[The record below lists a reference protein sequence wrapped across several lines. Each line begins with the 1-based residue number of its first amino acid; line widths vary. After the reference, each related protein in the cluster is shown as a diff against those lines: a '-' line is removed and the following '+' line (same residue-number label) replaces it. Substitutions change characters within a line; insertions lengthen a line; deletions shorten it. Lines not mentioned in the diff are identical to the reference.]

1 MAQKIRDGQLE
12 KRSNR
17 LKLPLR
23 TRTFKVLDTGL
34 ALSYRRTSEQFGT
47 WGVRIVLADGRYRL
61 ESIGTADDYADANGE
76 TVFTFGQAQDKAL
89 QRFRAVQQD
98 GGIIKSPA
106 TVKEAVDHYLEWFR
120 VNKKSVKETETAI
133 KAHILPTF
141 EADQIDLLDTKK
153 IRAWHQKLATKAARK
168 RSKKGAGIAHREK
181 PESED
186 GERSRKSTANRILT
200 ILKAILN
207 KAYEDELATA
217 NDAWRRVKPFEDVDE
232 PIIRFLKADEA
243 TRLINAAKPDFRKL
257 VKAALMTG
265 ARYTELTTLTVGDYS
280 PETKSIHIRK
290 SKSGKGRHVPLTTE
304 GAELFA
310 SVCLGKVG
318 SNLAFTRADGSGWG
332 KNYQVRP
339 LLEASN
345 VAKIEPAIGFHEL
358 RHTYASF
365 LANAGADLLT
375 ISKLLGH
382 ADTRITARHYA
393 HLCDKTLA
401 NAVNAFLPTL
411 GGEEQS
417 NVTPIAKRALK
428 RAKSIAI
435 K

>member
-34 ALSYRRTSEQFGT
+34 ALSYRRTSEQFGI
-47 WGVRIVLADGRYRL
+47 WGVRIALADGRYRL
-61 ESIGTADDYADANGE
+61 ESLGTADDYADANGE

-89 QRFRAVQQD
+89 ERFKAVQQD
-98 GGIIKSPA
+98 GGVIKTPT
-106 TVKEAVDHYLEWFR
+106 TVKEAVEHYLEWFR
-120 VNKKSVKETETAI
+120 ENKKSVKETETAI

-141 EADQIDLLDTKK
+141 GADKVDLLTKER
-153 IRAWHQKLATKAARK
+153 IQAWHARLATKAARK
-168 RSKKGAGIAHREK
+168 RSKKGAAIAHREK
-181 PESED
+181 PESDD
-186 GERSRKSTANRILT
+186 GKRSRKSTANRILT

-207 KAYEDELATA
+207 KAYEDKLATK
-217 NDAWRRVKPFEDVDE
+217 DDEWKRVKPFKDVDQ
-232 PIIRFLKADEA
+232 PVIRFLKAEEA
-243 TRLINAAKPDFRKL
+243 TRLINAATPDFRKL
-257 VKAALMTG
+257 LKAALMTG
-265 ARYTELTTLTVGDYS
+265 ARYTELTTLIDSDYS
-280 PETKSIHIRK
+280 PEAKSVHIRK
-290 SKSGKGRHVPLTTE
+290 SKSGKSRHVPLTTE
-304 GAELFA
+304 GAELFE

-318 SNLAFTRADGSGWG
+318 GDLAFTRKDGSAWG

-339 LLEASN
+339 LLEASK

-401 NAVNAFLPTL
+401 NAVNAYLPNL
-411 GGEEQS
+411 GGRVGG
-417 NVTPIAKRALK
+417 NVSQLTNCREIQK
-428 RAKSIAI
+428 
-435 K
+435 